1 MIFSNLSIT
10 IIFTF
15 TDING
20 MFHIYIF
27 GISNEITNL
36 KDLYLWT
43 FISIIL
49 AIIPFLLL
57 ISESAIKEFKSEPVS
72 A

>member
-43 FISIIL
+43 FIPIIL